1 MSRIAIYPGSFD
13 PVTNGHLD
21 IIERGAGLTDHLIVA
36 VAQNAGK
43 SPMFSIDERIG
54 LLKDE
59 IKDMYQQGRIDGTV
73 EVRSFDGLLVGML
86 GGRRKNDFAGLRAVT
101 DFDYEFQMTG
111 MNRRMNR
118 DIETVFLMAS
128 ERNQFIASRMVKEV
142 AMLDGDISGFVPPR
156 SAKALI
162 SASNKIVNKPKSGVD
177 FGRSFS

>member
-73 EVRSFDGLLVGML
+73 EVRSFDGLLVGYAAEVGAKMIL
-86 GGRRKNDFAGLRAVT
+86 RGLRAVT

-118 DIETVFLMAS
+118 NIETVFLMAS

-162 SASNKIVNKPKSGVD
+162 ERIKQN
-177 FGRSFS
+177 RE

>member
-54 LLKDE
+54 LLKAE

-73 EVRSFDGLLVGML
+73 EVRSFDGLLVGYAETVGAKMIL
-86 GGRRKNDFAGLRAVT
+86 RGLRAVT

-118 DIETVFLMAS
+118 NIETVFLMAS

-156 SAKALI
+156 SAEALTERI
-162 SASNKIVNKPKSGVD
+162 KQNRG
-177 FGRSFS
+177 

>member
-73 EVRSFDGLLVGML
+73 EVRSFDGLLVGYAAEVGAKMIL
-86 GGRRKNDFAGLRAVT
+86 RGLRAVT

-118 DIETVFLMAS
+118 NIDTVFLMAS

-162 SASNKIVNKPKSGVD
+162 ERIKQN
-177 FGRSFS
+177 RE

>member
-36 VAQNAGK
+36 VAQNSGK

-73 EVRSFDGLLVGML
+73 EVRVLTVCSSGML
-86 GGRRKNDFAGLRAVT
+86 R
-101 DFDYEFQMTG
+101 
-111 MNRRMNR
+111 
-118 DIETVFLMAS
+118 
-128 ERNQFIASRMVKEV
+128 
-142 AMLDGDISGFVPPR
+142 R
-156 SAKALI
+156 SAQK
-162 SASNKIVNKPKSGVD
+162 
-177 FGRSFS
+177 

>member
-73 EVRSFDGLLVGML
+73 EVRSFDGLLVGYAA
-86 GGRRKNDFAGLRAVT
+86 GRRCKNDFARPACCH
-101 DFDYEFQMTG
+101 
-111 MNRRMNR
+111 
-118 DIETVFLMAS
+118 
-128 ERNQFIASRMVKEV
+128 
-142 AMLDGDISGFVPPR
+142 
-156 SAKALI
+156 
-162 SASNKIVNKPKSGVD
+162 
-177 FGRSFS
+177 

>member
-13 PVTNGHLD
+13 PVTHGHLD

-54 LLKDE
+54 LLKAE

-73 EVRSFDGLLVGML
+73 EVRSFDGLLVGYAETVGAKMIL
-86 GGRRKNDFAGLRAVT
+86 RGLRAVT

-118 DIETVFLMAS
+118 NIETVFLMAS

-156 SAKALI
+156 SAEALTERI
-162 SASNKIVNKPKSGVD
+162 KQNRG
-177 FGRSFS
+177 

>member
-1 MSRIAIYPGSFD
+1 MTHVAIYPGSFD

-43 SPMFSIDERIG
+43 SPMFSIDERIA
-54 LLKDE
+54 LLKAE

-73 EVRSFDGLLVGML
+73 EVRSFDGLLIDYAASVKAKMIL
-86 GGRRKNDFAGLRAVT
+86 RGLRAVT

-142 AMLDGDISGFVPPR
+142 AMLNGDVSGFVPPR
-156 SAKALI
+156 AAEALI
-162 SASNKIVNKPKSGVD
+162 ERIKQKVK
-177 FGRSFS
+177 

>member
-73 EVRSFDGLLVGML
+73 EVRSFDGLLVGYAAEVGAKMIL
-86 GGRRKNDFAGLRAVT
+86 RGLRAAVT

-118 DIETVFLMAS
+118 NIETVFLMAS

-162 SASNKIVNKPKSGVD
+162 ERIKQN
-177 FGRSFS
+177 RE

>member
-73 EVRSFDGLLVGML
+73 EVRSFDGLLVGYAQTVGAKMIL
-86 GGRRKNDFAGLRAVT
+86 RGLRAVT

-162 SASNKIVNKPKSGVD
+162 ERIKQN
-177 FGRSFS
+177 RE

>member
-54 LLKDE
+54 LLKAE

-73 EVRSFDGLLVGML
+73 EVRSFDGLLVGYAESVGAKMIL
-86 GGRRKNDFAGLRAVT
+86 RGLRAVT

-118 DIETVFLMAS
+118 NIETVFLMAS

-156 SAKALI
+156 SAEALTERI
-162 SASNKIVNKPKSGVD
+162 KQNRG
-177 FGRSFS
+177 

>member
-1 MSRIAIYPGSFD
+1 MNRVAIYPGSFD

-21 IIERGAGLTDHLIVA
+21 IIERGAGLTDHLIVS

-43 SPMFSIDERIG
+43 SPMFSIEERVD
-54 LLKDE
+54 LLKAE

-73 EVRSFDGLLVGML
+73 EVRSFDGLLINYADEVGAKMIL
-86 GGRRKNDFAGLRAVT
+86 RGLRAVT

-111 MNRRMNR
+111 MNRRLNR

-142 AMLDGDISGFVPPR
+142 AMLNGDITGFVPPR
-156 SAKALI
+156 SAAALVERVKQ
-162 SASNKIVNKPKSGVD
+162 NMQ
-177 FGRSFS
+177 

>member
-59 IKDMYQQGRIDGTV
+59 IKDMYQHGRIDGTV
-73 EVRSFDGLLVGML
+73 EVRSFDGLLVGYAAEVGAKMIL
-86 GGRRKNDFAGLRAVT
+86 RGLRAVT

-118 DIETVFLMAS
+118 NIETVFLMAS

-162 SASNKIVNKPKSGVD
+162 ERIKQN
-177 FGRSFS
+177 RE

>member
-73 EVRSFDGLLVGML
+73 EVRSFDGLLVGYAQDVGAKMIL
-86 GGRRKNDFAGLRAVT
+86 RGLRAVT

-142 AMLDGDISGFVPPR
+142 AMLNGDISGFVPPR

-162 SASNKIVNKPKSGVD
+162 ERIKQN
-177 FGRSFS
+177 RE

>member
-73 EVRSFDGLLVGML
+73 EVRSFDGLLVGYAAEVGAKMIL
-86 GGRRKNDFAGLRAVT
+86 RGLRAVT

-118 DIETVFLMAS
+118 GIETVFLMAS

-162 SASNKIVNKPKSGVD
+162 ERIKQN
-177 FGRSFS
+177 RE

>member
-73 EVRSFDGLLVGML
+73 EVRSFDGLLVGYAAEVGAKMIL
-86 GGRRKNDFAGLRAVT
+86 RGLRAVT

-142 AMLDGDISGFVPPR
+142 AMLNGDISGFVPPR

-162 SASNKIVNKPKSGVD
+162 ERIKQN
-177 FGRSFS
+177 RE

>member
-73 EVRSFDGLLVGML
+73 EVRSFDGLLVGYAAEVGAKMIL
-86 GGRRKNDFAGLRAVT
+86 RGLRAVT

-118 DIETVFLMAS
+118 NIETVFLMAS

-156 SAKALI
+156 SSKALI
-162 SASNKIVNKPKSGVD
+162 ERIKQN
-177 FGRSFS
+177 RE

>member
-36 VAQNAGK
+36 VAQNSGK

-73 EVRSFDGLLVGML
+73 EVRSFDGLLVGYAAEVGAKMIL
-86 GGRRKNDFAGLRAVT
+86 RGLRAVT

-142 AMLDGDISGFVPPR
+142 AMLNGDISGFVPPR

-162 SASNKIVNKPKSGVD
+162 ERIKQN
-177 FGRSFS
+177 RE

>member
-73 EVRSFDGLLVGML
+73 EVRSFDGLLVGYAQTVGAKMIL
-86 GGRRKNDFAGLRAVT
+86 RGLRAVT

-162 SASNKIVNKPKSGVD
+162 ERIIQN
-177 FGRSFS
+177 RE

>member
-1 MSRIAIYPGSFD
+1 MTEMAIYPGSFD

-73 EVRSFDGLLVGML
+73 EVRSFDGLLVGYAAEVGAKMIL
-86 GGRRKNDFAGLRAVT
+86 RGLRAVT

-118 DIETVFLMAS
+118 GIETVFLMAS

-162 SASNKIVNKPKSGVD
+162 ERIKQN
-177 FGRSFS
+177 RE